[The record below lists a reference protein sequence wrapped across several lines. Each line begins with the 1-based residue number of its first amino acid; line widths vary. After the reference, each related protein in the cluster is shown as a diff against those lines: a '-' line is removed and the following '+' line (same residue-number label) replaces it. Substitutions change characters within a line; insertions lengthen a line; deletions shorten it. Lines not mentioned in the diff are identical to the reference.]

1 MYQKIVAK
9 FNAISFTII
18 AGLCALLPLVFLPAG
33 VGGSGMVKGAILY
46 VGVFVAVSLWL
57 IGQFVEGSL
66 KIPKSPALLALG
78 SWVVLSLISALT
90 AVNPAISLWGRGF
103 VFDSF
108 STTLVLSL
116 FVFMIATFARDQR
129 KLVKL
134 FLVTFSGSAVTV
146 FLQFILYVSQKIPFV
161 ASNLTHVANQG
172 TLVGSWVDFTYF
184 VTFVFLLA
192 LLMYE
197 VLIPKGIFR
206 ILSFA
211 TMVVSLIALVFLNF
225 KTAWIVAIVS
235 SLVVFVY
242 KSSVERS
249 MSNRMSNMPVDGQ
262 DTQASEST
270 EKSQFPIMSLIS
282 LLVGLFF
289 FLSSNSVGAFLS
301 QSAGVTFFDVRP
313 SFGATTSVMR
323 QSLYSDPLLGS
334 GAGGYNNLWNL
345 HHPSSVNGTIFWNSP
360 FESGFNL
367 IQSLATTNGLLPIL
381 ALLAVLVISLIHGF
395 KLFNY
400 QFHDRFTRFISVT
413 SLIMTLALTML
424 IIFSSPGIVL
434 IVFGFTYIG
443 LLFGVSS
450 LVGRTKVVSV
460 NYLKDPRLSFFAILI
475 LVVASMVGFSAVY
488 FSGNKF
494 ASIVFYNK
502 ALSATEFTSA
512 QRHIDKAIRLSQN
525 DVYFRARTSLFTGQF
540 NSVAAKESPDKAELQ
555 SLFTQAEQSALA
567 AVNLDRS
574 SSTNWLL
581 LSQVYQLVATSDN
594 AEVLKNVTDAA
605 VQAQKLNPNNPL
617 FNINNARIALIRKD
631 TSGALAEIEKALVLK
646 PNYIDAFVFRGQIG
660 QSQGDSQAIKNE
672 LLKYTSVAPYDAQ
685 GFSLLGNAYLDLKN
699 YSLALE
705 AFARLKVLAPND
717 ANSYISYIR
726 ALELAGEKTK
736 AVEELKAFQARF
748 PRVTG
753 VEEQI
758 NRLQT
763 VTTPTTTDTT
773 KKQ

>member
-18 AGLCALLPLVFLPAG
+18 AGLCALLPLVFLPASI
-33 VGGSGMVKGAILY
+33 GGSGMVKGMILY

-78 SWVVLSLISALT
+78 AWVALSLVSALT
-90 AVNPAISLWGRGF
+90 SVNPAVSLWGRGF

-129 KLVKL
+129 KLIKL
-134 FLVTFSGSAVTV
+134 FLVTFSGSAVTL
-146 FLQFILYVSQKIPFV
+146 FLQFILYVSQKVPFV
-161 ASNLTHVANQG
+161 ANNLSHVANQG

-197 VLIPKGIFR
+197 VLIPRGIFR
-206 ILSFA
+206 VLSFA
-211 TMVVSLIALVFLNF
+211 TMVVSLVALVFLNF
-225 KTAWIVAIVS
+225 KTAWVVAVVS

-249 MSNRMSNMPVDGQ
+249 ISNRMSNMALGD
-262 DTQASEST
+262 QAVEAP

-289 FLSSNSVGAFLS
+289 FLSSASVGAFLS
-301 QSAGVTFFDVRP
+301 QSAGVSFSDVRP
-313 SFGATTSVMR
+313 SFTTTTSVMR
-323 QSLYSDPLLGS
+323 QSLYHDPLLGS
-334 GAGGYNNLWNL
+334 GAGRYTDIWNSY
-345 HHPSSVNGTIFWNSP
+345 HPSVVNRTIFWNSP

-367 IQSLATTNGLLPIL
+367 IESLATTNGILPVL
-381 ALLAVLVISLIHGF
+381 ALLAVLIFSLIHGF

-400 QFHDRFTRFISVT
+400 QFSDRFTRFIAVT
-413 SLIMTLALTML
+413 SLIMTLAFAILM
-424 IIFSSPGIVL
+424 FFASPGMVL

-443 LLFGVSS
+443 LMFGVSS
-450 LVGRTKVVSV
+450 LVGKTKVISI
-460 NYLKDPRLSFFAILI
+460 NYLKDPRISFFAILI

-488 FSGNKF
+488 FTGNKF
-494 ASIVFYNK
+494 ASIIYYNK
-502 ALSATEFTSA
+502 ALSSTEFTSA
-512 QRHIDKAIRLSQN
+512 QKYIDKAIRLSQN
-525 DVYFRARTSLFTGQF
+525 DVYFRARTALFTSEF
-540 NSVAAKESPDKAELQ
+540 NNMARGESPDKAELQ
-555 SLFTQAEQSALA
+555 ALFTQAEQSAQA
-567 AVNLDRS
+567 AVALDRGS
-574 SSTNWLL
+574 ANNWLI
-581 LSQVYQLVATSDN
+581 LSQVYQLVADSSN
-594 AEVLKNVTDAA
+594 ADVLKNITDTAL
-605 VQAQKLNPNNPL
+605 QAQKLNPNNPL
-617 FNINNARIALIRKD
+617 FNLNNAKIALIKKD
-631 TSGALAEIEKALVLK
+631 TSGALSEIDKALVLK
-646 PNYIDAFVFRGQIG
+646 PDYLDAFIFRGQII
-660 QSQGDSQAIKNE
+660 QSQGDSQALKNE
-672 LLKYTSVAPYDAQ
+672 LLKYTTVAPYDAQ
-685 GFSLLGNAYLDLKN
+685 GFLLLGNAYLDLKN
-699 YSLALE
+699 YSSALE

-717 ANSYISYIR
+717 ANSYIPYIR
-726 ALELAGEKTK
+726 ALELSGEKSR

-748 PRVTG
+748 PKVTG

-758 NRLQT
+758 KRIQT
-763 VTTPTTTDTT
+763 VVPATTTET